1 MYYAT
6 FKKIMETAVDS
17 LLAEGENFAEWFLGN
32 GTYLREPTVRKR
44 LKKILERLQKQYP
57 GLKIESKEP
66 KIGTK
71 FKVPKRLDLR
81 LDLSETFQLYIE
93 LKLNRQNKNWSYDE
107 GIVQL
112 LYACKHLQNCP
123 NAFVLLLVFDKFI
136 KTKLDKS
143 DEEFL
148 KEILALSQ
156 GKAGILRVYPE
167 NGSCCKQWIF

>member
-1 MYYAT
+1 MFHAT
-6 FKKIMETAVDS
+6 FKNIMETAVDS
-17 LLAEGENFAEWFLGN
+17 LLAKGENFAEWFLGN

-44 LKKILERLQKQYP
+44 LKKILETLREQYP
-57 GLKIESKEP
+57 GLKIGLKEP

-81 LDLSETFQLYIE
+81 LELSEAFQLYIE

-112 LYACKHLQNCP
+112 LYAYKYLQSCP

-136 KTKLDKS
+136 KAELDKS

-156 GKAGILRVYPE
+156 GRAAILRIYPK
-167 NGSCCKQWIF
+167 NGSYCKQWIF